1 VQLQDLLSG
10 LEVLELTG
18 DPHVEVVTVTHDSR
32 LVTPGAAFACMRGE
46 TSDGHDHAPA
56 AVAAGATVLLVERRL
71 PLDVTQAR
79 FTDVRAVL
87 GPVAARCYGDP
98 SRALTCLGITG
109 TNGKTTATHLL
120 EAIGGAAGMRAGL
133 IGTLGARIAGQEVPG
148 VLTTPEASD
157 LQALL
162 ARMRDADIALVAME
176 VSSHALVQ
184 HRVDGTNFS
193 VACFTNLSPEHLDF
207 HGSLDAYFEAKASLF
222 DAARARAAVVN
233 IDDARG
239 PLLARRAAAHGL
251 PVNTFGMDVPAADV
265 TAEVVEAGAAARFV
279 LRAHGRRAPIQSPLI
294 GRFNVS
300 NSLAAAATA
309 LAAGVPFDAV
319 AAGLQAPVRI
329 PGRLERVDAGQPF
342 FVLVD
347 YAHSPDA
354 LTRVLGVGR
363 ALAGDGRLLV
373 VFGAGGDR
381 DREKRPHMG
390 RAVGEAADVAVLTS
404 DNPRSEDPAAIAAA
418 VVPGLAAA
426 GAKYTVELDRRLAI
440 RQALAEAAPG
450 DVVVIAG
457 KGHETGQTAGG
468 VTRPF
473 DDRAIAR
480 EELAA
485 LT

>member
-1 VQLQDLLSG
+1 MQLHDLLSG
-10 LEVLELTG
+10 LEVLEVVG
-18 DPHVEVVTVTHDSR
+18 DPHVEVTEVTHDSR
-32 LVTPGAAFACMRGE
+32 LVAPGACFACIRGE

-56 AVAAGATVLLVERRL
+56 AVESGASALLVERRL
-71 PLDVTQAR
+71 PVAVTQAR
-79 FTDVRAVL
+79 VADVRTVL
-87 GPVAARCYGDP
+87 GPVAARCHGEP
-98 SRALTCLGITG
+98 SRALSCLGITG

-120 EAIGGAAGMRAGL
+120 EAIGQAAGFRTGL
-133 IGTLGARIAGQEVPG
+133 IGTLGARIAGEELPG

-162 ARMRDADIALVAME
+162 ARMRDAGVGLVAME

-184 HRVDGTNFS
+184 RRVDGTRFR

-207 HGSLDAYFEAKASLF
+207 HGSLEAYFEAKASLF
-222 DAARARAAVVN
+222 DPTRAAAAAVN
-233 IDDARG
+233 IDDPRG
-239 PLLARRAAAHGL
+239 PVLARRATARGL
-251 PVNTFGMDVPAADV
+251 EVKTFGMEGPAAAV
-265 TAEVVEAGAAARFV
+265 SAEVVEAGPATRFV
-279 LRAHGRRAPIQSPLI
+279 LRADGWRTVIQSPLI

-309 LAAGVPFDAV
+309 LAAGIPFTAV
-319 AAGLQAPVRI
+319 ADGLQAPIRI

-354 LTRVLGVGR
+354 LRRVLGVARG
-363 ALAGDGRLLV
+363 LAGDGRVLV

-381 DREKRPHMG
+381 DREKRPQMG

-418 VVPGLAAA
+418 VKPGLEAA
-426 GAKYTVELDRRLAI
+426 GVKFTIELDRRAAI
-440 RQALAEAAPG
+440 RQTFNEAAPG

-457 KGHETGQTAGG
+457 KGHETGQTAKG

-473 DDRAIAR
+473 DDRAVAR
-480 EELAA
+480 EELAG
-485 LT
+485 L